1 MATNNQ
7 PINTSGR
14 GPVAG
19 HYRTL
24 TQALAVAM
32 PKCII
37 WRETG
42 EGTPISVKELYDFA
56 RKQDEEKPLS
66 PEQFYMV
73 SREGAIGISPG
84 LEWLTRWM
92 FIPMEDC
99 QEREFVFRNMQEEL
113 QTEAAVEKAIEEAV
127 QRGLAAEKAAKAV
140 AAAAPK
146 APIPSAPTAPIPPA
160 PTAPIPPAPTAPIPP
175 RR

>member
-7 PINTSGR
+7 TINTSGR

-37 WRETG
+37 WRETADG
-42 EGTPISVKELYDFA
+42 KPISAKELYDFA
-56 RKQDEEKPLS
+56 RKHDEEKPLS

-113 QTEAAVEKAIEEAV
+113 WVEAAEEKAIEEAV
-127 QRGLAAEKAAKAV
+127 QRGLAAEKAAKA

-146 APIPSAPTAPIPPA
+146 VPAPPVPPVPTAP
-160 PTAPIPPAPTAPIPP
+160 TPP